1 MDNNRSKCWHLV
13 DGDYINNDLDYE
25 LGHKLIKK
33 RERMVNIISKVGFGT
48 LTFAL
53 MLIVLQVV
61 AKIRI

>member
-1 MDNNRSKCWHLV
+1 MDSNRRNCWYLS

-33 RERMVNIISKVGFGT
+33 RERIVNIISKTGFGM
-48 LTFAL
+48 LTFTL
-53 MLIVLQVV
+53 MLIVLQAV